1 MLTKANNKITNQRM
15 FFFFKIFL
23 SALVIAAASWL
34 SGKYPKLAGFMI
46 ALPLATLIALVLSYT
61 EHKNAETTITFAK
74 SILIGVPASYFFF
87 LPFFF
92 AKSFN
97 MNFWLI
103 YATGLA
109 LLVVAFFIHKYIVS
123 LL

>member
-1 MLTKANNKITNQRM
+1 MLKNIQTQKKSQRM
-15 FFFFKIFL
+15 FFFFKIAL

-34 SGKYPKLAGFMI
+34 SGKYPKLAGFII

-87 LPFFF
+87 FSFSLP
-92 AKSFN
+92 KV
-97 MNFWLI
+97 L
-103 YATGLA
+103 T
-109 LLVVAFFIHKYIVS
+109 
-123 LL
+123 